1 MIRTAI
7 AWLLVLLLLPLIVVW
22 NLTESRSTKI
32 RRARDNGHSWKQIAA
47 RYGVSPSTVK
57 RWSEQRR

>member
-1 MIRTAI
+1 MIKTAI
-7 AWLLVLLLLPLIVVW
+7 AWLLVLLLLPFIVVW

-32 RRARDNGHSWKQIAA
+32 RRARDNGQSWRQIAA

-57 RWSEQRR
+57 RWSER

>member
-1 MIRTAI
+1 MIKTAI
-7 AWLLVLLLLPLIVVW
+7 AWLLVLLLLPFIVVW

-32 RRARDNGHSWKQIAA
+32 RRARDNGLSWRQIAA